1 MGHDLNRT
9 VRPVRICGRAA
20 LMQQDKDEPMRNT
33 IIITVAMLT
42 ASAIPALSEGDVVKG
57 EAVFKRCSACHA
69 IGEGAKNKVGPQLNG
84 IIGRAAGGA
93 PDYTYSNAM
102 KKAGEDGQVWTAA
115 ELRDFLSSP
124 KKKIP
129 GNKMASAGVSK
140 PEELDNL
147 IAYIEGTALKPAE

>member
-1 MGHDLNRT
+1 
-9 VRPVRICGRAA
+9 
-20 LMQQDKDEPMRNT
+20 MRKR
-33 IIITVAMLT
+33 IIIMAAMLAT
-42 ASAIPALSEGDVVKG
+42 SAIPALAEGDLVKG

-93 PDYTYSNAM
+93 ADYNYSTAM

-115 ELRDFLSSP
+115 ELRDFLSAP

-129 GNKMASAGVSK
+129 GNKMASTGVSK

-147 IAYIEGTALKPAE
+147 IAYIESAASKPAE

>member
-1 MGHDLNRT
+1 
-9 VRPVRICGRAA
+9 
-20 LMQQDKDEPMRNT
+20 
-33 IIITVAMLT
+33 
-42 ASAIPALSEGDVVKG
+42 
-57 EAVFKRCSACHA
+57 
-69 IGEGAKNKVGPQLNG
+69 
-84 IIGRAAGGA
+84 
-93 PDYTYSNAM
+93 M

>member
-1 MGHDLNRT
+1 MR
-9 VRPVRICGRAA
+9 
-20 LMQQDKDEPMRNT
+20 QDKDDKMRKR
-33 IIITVAMLT
+33 IIITAAMLA
-42 ASAIPALSEGDVVKG
+42 ASTIPALSEGDIAKG

-69 IGEGAKNKVGPQLNG
+69 MGEGAKNKVGPQLNG

-93 PDYTYSNAM
+93 PDYNYSNAM
-102 KKAGEDGQVWTAA
+102 KKAGEDGQVWTPE
-115 ELRDFLSSP
+115 ELRDFLSAP

-147 IAYIEGTALKPAE
+147 IAYIESTASRPTQ